1 MGVSY
6 DTPSKNLF
14 KGSLRDWRLP
24 RMDWFSSTLRET
36 PLRPDPPLGIS
47 AGYLA
52 IFP

>member
-6 DTPSKNLF
+6 DTPSKNPF
-14 KGSLRDWRLP
+14 KSSLRDRRQP
-24 RMDWFSSTLRET
+24 RMDWFSLTLRET
-36 PLRPDPPLGIS
+36 SLRPDLPLGMP